1 MAAVRSLYGIHRK
14 RPDGVGEL
22 AFGQCHSSLGNGG
35 PRKWPGWHARLP
47 FAAREFEVNRARQDI
62 TGKPGAVPRQL
73 ALPAAPATIGAWT
86 SAPTKQTTD
95 ARAVGRQDV
104 KQLNTTG
111 CA

>member
-47 FAAREFEVNRARQDI
+47 FAARRCEVNRPRQEI
-62 TGKPGAVPRQL
+62 MGKRAAVPRQRSEENKSEL
-73 ALPAAPATIGAWT
+73 QSLMRTPYAGFCMK
-86 SAPTKQTTD
+86 KQN
-95 ARAVGRQDV
+95 
-104 KQLNTTG
+104 KQIKKVLLYT
-111 CA
+111 

>member
-47 FAAREFEVNRARQDI
+47 FAARRCEVNRPRQEI
-62 TGKPGAVPRQL
+62 MGKRAAVPRQL
-73 ALPAAPATIGAWT
+73 NRTGAAARFGAWNST
-86 SAPTKQTTD
+86 STNPVSPSA
-95 ARAVGRQDV
+95 ASNGRWDDRTSV
-104 KQLNTTG
+104 V
-111 CA
+111 

>member
-47 FAAREFEVNRARQDI
+47 FAARRCEVKRPRQELMGKRA
-62 TGKPGAVPRQL
+62 AVPRQL
-73 ALPAAPATIGAWT
+73 HRTDAAARFGAWNST
-86 SAPTKQTTD
+86 PTNPVNRK
-95 ARAVGRQDV
+95 RVGWG
-104 KQLNTTG
+104 KG
-111 CA
+111 